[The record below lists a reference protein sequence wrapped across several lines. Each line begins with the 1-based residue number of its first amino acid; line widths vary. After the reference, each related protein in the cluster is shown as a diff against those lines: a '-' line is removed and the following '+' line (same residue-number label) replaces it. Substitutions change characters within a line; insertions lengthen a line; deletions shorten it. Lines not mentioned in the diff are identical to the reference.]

1 MKRIISIGLVIFML
15 LASVLAMI
23 PASAADSKTINID
36 WTAYD
41 YVVYNENAV
50 QVDESVVLENFTV
63 TKTADT
69 LKLDRTGSGIQS
81 NSYIASV
88 QFAITATTNYTYEVM
103 AKNNYTTKY
112 SGVPFAIDTE
122 GNVYFIYGSFN
133 NNNDSTDE
141 NNNIVYPDKSYVI
154 GAKADFWNKYPDRTG
169 DELDSMYFAKLQQTD
184 GFASF
189 KFVYEGLTVKVYAK
203 NESGSYVQMG
213 EDIPLP
219 DGSKVC
225 FGVFSRDNSNGGNR
239 TTTVKNGKITAN
251 NDESISNM
259 MYVIVDKRELI
270 AEIAAVEKN
279 YKEVDYTAE
288 SYTVFEY
295 ALAEAKEIESNIY
308 ATNEDVREAL
318 DALRNAVL
326 ALKLKKADTTK
337 LRETIAKAETLKEIE
352 WTVISYKMVM
362 KAVDDAKVLL
372 EKTDLKQSEVDSAT
386 YTIESRIDALV
397 SSGIVKA
404 DEDDKLQLSSKLSEA
419 TTIKSMLNSNDYP
432 VESWNA
438 LVNAI
443 DYANGI
449 LVKSTL
455 YQSEVNDAYDKL
467 ESALSGLVSYV
478 DIKKA
483 ELLNTLGAKK
493 TNDNNEYSAESYA
506 KYSEL
511 YDVILESINNATTL
525 DALNAIDVNT
535 SKAVAEA
542 KLVTVLL
549 ATKADKLVL
558 LGDKLV
564 NNGKYTSASYNIYSL
579 KYDEIK
585 SNIDNARTLD
595 ELNSI
600 NIAILKAAAEEL
612 LILSADVETEK
623 ETSKTD
629 IETSKP
635 NVETEKTD
643 TETVKD
649 ENGEDQFQELGCGSA
664 ISLSALAV
672 IGIIGVALTVKKK
685 ED

>member
-1 MKRIISIGLVIFML
+1 MKRIISIGLVIVMM

-41 YVVYNENAV
+41 YVAYGDRGY
-50 QVDESVVLENFTV
+50 QVDESRVLENFTV

-69 LKLDRTGSGIQS
+69 LKLDRIAGGIQS
-81 NSYIASV
+81 NSYIASA

-103 AKNNYTTKY
+103 AKNNYTQNY

-122 GNVYFIYGSFN
+122 GNVYFIYGSFD
-133 NNNDSTDE
+133 NNNDSD
-141 NNNIVYPDKSYVI
+141 DSQSGKSYVI
-154 GAKADFWNKYPDRTG
+154 GAKADFGRKYPISTG
-169 DELDSMYFAKLQQTD
+169 DEHDSMYFAKLQQTD

-203 NESGSYVQMG
+203 NESESYIQIG

-219 DGSKVC
+219 EGSKVC
-225 FGVFSRDNSNGGNR
+225 FGVFSRDNTNGGNR

-259 MYVIVDKRELI
+259 MYVIVDRRELI

-288 SYTVFEY
+288 SYTVFKY

-326 ALKLKKADTTK
+326 DLKLKKADTTK

-386 YTIESRIDALV
+386 YTIESRINALV

-404 DEDDKLQLSSKLSEA
+404 DEDDKLKLSSKLSEA

-443 DYANGI
+443 DYANGL

-455 YQSEVNDAYDKL
+455 YQSEVNEAIERL
-467 ESALSGLVSYV
+467 ELALGGLVSHV
-478 DIKKA
+478 DIKKN

-612 LILSADVETEK
+612 LILSADDDTDKEPEK
-623 ETSKTD
+623 PNEGTETSKTD
-629 IETSKP
+629 T
-635 NVETEKTD
+635 ETEKD
-643 TETVKD
+643 DIEIDKDDNGDDEFYET
-649 ENGEDQFQELGCGSA
+649 NCGSSIA
-664 ISLSALAV
+664 ISALAIV
-672 IGIIGVALTVKKK
+672 GIIGAALTVKKK